1 MILLIEYERAAIRN
15 LAILA
20 SKQYKSNL
28 DKTLDLTYFISE
40 LMNNGKNQNPDF
52 QGTNR
57 LYKNQY
63 PRTIRIAP
71 PVKEILKSLNKI
83 DSDIKR
89 IRASDLP
96 DDDKNLTVRDMIR
109 DAVKPKQV
117 ITINHPLPIWWGD
130 TLKGINLRI
139 GFINNDRS
147 KNFPFHLGG
156 NQVHALAGGNT
167 GEGKSVVMN
176 AMLTALLTEY
186 PPWELQLFMN
196 DMKMLEYARY
206 NMNFKCP
213 QIRNIAITGSSTYLI
228 SVLGFIDEE
237 MKKLY
242 TVATTAGANTLEG
255 LRNYLDLYIP
265 RVLCVTDEY
274 SQLPENATAKEK
286 VKAEGYI
293 QSIAKL
299 GRAIGYHLIL
309 TTQNFSG
316 ALPGSTLGQFKVGI
330 CVGAN
335 TDNSESII
343 GNDAAVELTKK
354 IGYCI
359 VNQNRATG
367 DKADNIEYKVAFID
381 DKTDAQKQEFQD
393 ILKRVANTADKLQIA
408 EKPTAFNETTQTN
421 ITEFKNDLGII
432 TKKAA
437 KVAKKRNLNVI
448 MPFLLGDGTRYS
460 DTGSTKEYFIWDA
473 GRNSNLFVNA
483 SEISDIK
490 YLLHLIGDNFKANPE
505 VKAVH
510 KMIIDNP
517 ELFEDNYVDTYT
529 KDLTSNFDT
538 LKYLTAVKMRVQVL
552 KYNLKCESESTTPTA
567 KDFVYFVASSEN
579 NTIIKE
585 FLEGQ
590 QQLDIQALEKTCEC
604 STKDEVKNLGLDESY
619 ELLIEKTNFAV
630 TIINFVNFFEKTQSK
645 AKGPYLKSTD
655 FTFTVFWVFS
665 PNLNEGITKR
675 DSITAEFNELLT
687 NGPMVG
693 VIFILVFD
701 TPRDCRQTL
710 SACKHILTVRPSQYL
725 ELQGAVEFSDTSGIC
740 CKYTEYQGD
749 LDSTFYFKKYL
760 SV

>member
-1 MILLIEYERAAIRN
+1 MILLIEYSRDAIRN

-20 SKQYKSNL
+20 SKQYKQNL

-40 LMNNGKNQNPDF
+40 LMNNGKQDIPDF
-52 QGTNR
+52 QGANR
-57 LYKNQY
+57 LYKAEY
-63 PRTIRIAP
+63 PRTIRVAP
-71 PVKEILKSLNKI
+71 PVKDILRALNKI

-89 IRASDLP
+89 VRASDLA
-96 DDDKNLTVRDMIR
+96 DEDKNKTTKDMIR

-117 ITINHPLPIWWGD
+117 ITITEPLPIWWGD

-139 GFINNDRS
+139 GFVNNDRS
-147 KNFPFHLGG
+147 KNYPFKLGG

-228 SVLGFIDEE
+228 SVLKFMDEE

-242 TVATTAGANTLEG
+242 TVAATTGANTLEG

-274 SQLPENATAKEK
+274 SQLPENASARERTQ
-286 VKAEGYI
+286 AENYI

-343 GNDAAVELTKK
+343 GNDAAVQLTKK

-367 DKADNIEYKVAFID
+367 DKANNIEYKVAFID
-381 DKTDAQKQEFQD
+381 DKTDQQKQDFQN
-393 ILKRVANTADKLQIA
+393 ILKRVRVTADTLDIS
-408 EKPTAFNETTQTN
+408 EMPTSFNETTQTN
-421 ITEFKNDLGII
+421 IREFSQDYQVIERKATKII
-432 TKKAA
+432 KK
-437 KVAKKRNLNVI
+437 KKLNVI

-460 DTGSTKEYFIWDA
+460 DTGSTKEFFIWDA
-473 GRNSNLFVNA
+473 ARNSNLFINA
-483 SEISDIK
+483 TEIDDIK
-490 YLLHLIGDNFKANPE
+490 YLLHLVGDNFKLHPDLQ
-505 VKAVH
+505 VQH
-510 KMIIDNP
+510 KMYVDNT
-517 ELFEDNYVDTYT
+517 ELFDVDYVETYT
-529 KDLTSNFDT
+529 KDLTGNFNVS
-538 LKYLTAVKMRVQVL
+538 KYLTAVQLRVQVL
-552 KYNLKCESESTTPTA
+552 KYNLKCEGEGTDPDGWDFNSFLATTT
-567 KDFVYFVASSEN
+567 N
-579 NTIIKE
+579 NTILKD
-585 FLEGQ
+585 FL
-590 QQLDIQALEKTCEC
+590 
-604 STKDEVKNLGLDESY
+604 DEVPHPNLVDLESMVEFTTRDEVDNAGLPESY
-619 ELLIEKTNFAV
+619 KILIDKQNLAVDLLNIYNFYQ
-630 TIINFVNFFEKTQSK
+630 KTQK
-645 AKGPYLKSTD
+645 RAKGKYLRSDD
-655 FTFTVFWVFS
+655 FALTVFWMFS
-665 PNLNEGITKR
+665 PNLNDGITKR
-675 DSITAEFNELLT
+675 GTIIPEFNELLT
-687 NGPMVG
+687 NGPLVG
-693 VIFILVFD
+693 VVFIMVFD
-701 TPRDCRQTL
+701 DPKDCRQTL
-710 SACKHILTVRPSQYL
+710 SACKHILTVRPSMYL
-725 ELQGAVEFSDTSGIC
+725 EMQGVVEFSDTSGIC
-740 CKYTEYQGD
+740 CKYTEYQGS

-760 SV
+760 KI